1 MVHTFA
7 WVDKV
12 LVMEI
17 NAKWVQSIKFEDEN
31 FLKKQRAV
39 ASKAQMPSSQQALFV
54 SPSGDAVILLCWF
67 QFFFFFFM
75 GRIVEPLII

>member
-31 FLKKQRAV
+31 SLKRQRAV
-39 ASKAQMPSSQQALFV
+39 ASKAQMPSFFPQRCACHWSNYSWALQ
-54 SPSGDAVILLCWF
+54 GML
-67 QFFFFFFM
+67 
-75 GRIVEPLII
+75 